1 MNQETAMLAA
11 LFEKSMN
18 LGPEWTVTSAEFREG
33 LPGGDELHIYI
44 SRTPG
49 RAVECPSCGCRRG
62 VYDTRPREWRHLD
75 VWQYKTIVHCDV
87 PRVDCPECG
96 VLTARVPWASDDS
109 ARFTALFEAHALV
122 MVMAGM
128 TVRGCA
134 KVLRCGDTTLWS
146 MLNRLAARA
155 RAAAD
160 FSGVARVGVDETS
173 RRKGHNYLT
182 TFVDLDRQRAMFCCK
197 GRDAGTVAAFAADLA
212 AHGGDPAEVEAVTC
226 DMSQAFANGV
236 RDCLPGA
243 HRVVDRFHV
252 MQLASKRV
260 DLVRTQEARESA
272 EKRRLLKGTKYV
284 WLKRDENLTRRQ
296 RARKLDLAGENLK
309 TGRAC
314 AMAEALRRVYD
325 CCETREEAEAE
336 LKGLC
341 SWIMHSNVP
350 QMKVLART
358 LRENWDG
365 VLAYFDDRLTN
376 GILEGMNSVIQSVK
390 RAARG
395 YRNFEYF
402 STMIYLKLGKLPLVE
417 QICATH

>member
-44 SRTPG
+44 SRTSG

-226 DMSQAFANGV
+226 DMSQV
-236 RDCLPGA
+236 SCIVLSDTDRRSLPCNIGFGREKTRRTA
-243 HRVVDRFHV
+243 C
-252 MQLASKRV
+252 
-260 DLVRTQEARESA
+260 RTQAPTPTSTGSSAPTTSYRPASPRPRSPRSSASTARRCSTGSGPAATSSTGSPPQGRIPPRSESCA
-272 EKRRLLKGTKYV
+272 GASASSSRRT
-284 WLKRDENLTRRQ
+284 
-296 RARKLDLAGENLK
+296 
-309 TGRAC
+309 
-314 AMAEALRRVYD
+314 
-325 CCETREEAEAE
+325 
-336 LKGLC
+336 
-341 SWIMHSNVP
+341 SS
-350 QMKVLART
+350 
-358 LRENWDG
+358 
-365 VLAYFDDRLTN
+365 
-376 GILEGMNSVIQSVK
+376 
-390 RAARG
+390 
-395 YRNFEYF
+395 
-402 STMIYLKLGKLPLVE
+402 
-417 QICATH
+417 

>member
-1 MNQETAMLAA
+1 MRQETAMLAA

-33 LPGGDELHIYI
+33 LPGGDELHIYV

-49 RAVECPSCGCRRG
+49 HAVECPSCGCRRG

-109 ARFTALFEAHALV
+109 ARFTALLEAHALV
-122 MVMAGM
+122 MVMSGM
-128 TVRGCA
+128 TVKGCA
-134 KVLRCGDTTLWS
+134 GVLRCADTTLWA

-182 TFVDLDRQRAMFCCK
+182 TFVDLDRQRAMFVCE
-197 GRDAGTVAAFAADLA
+197 GRDASTVASFAADLSE
-212 AHGGDPAEVEAVTC
+212 HGGDPALVEAVTC
-226 DMSQAFANGV
+226 DMSPAFANGV
-236 RDCLPGA
+236 RDCLPNA

-252 MQLASKRV
+252 MQLANRKL

-284 WLKRDENLTRRQ
+284 WLKRDESLTDRQ
-296 RARKLDLAGENLK
+296 RARKLSLASENLK

-314 AMAEALRRVYD
+314 AMVEALRRVYED
-325 CCETREEAEAE
+325 CATREEAEAG
-336 LKGLC
+336 LGSLC

-350 QMKVLART
+350 QMKKLAKT

-376 GILEGMNSVIQSVK
+376 GILEGMNSVIQAAK

-395 YRNFEYF
+395 FRSFENF
-402 STMIYLKLGKLPLVE
+402 STVIYLKLGKLPMVE